1 MPLMTRPEDTPAIAK
16 RREREKRTI
25 SQMVALYCAD
35 HHDAG
40 ARTERSYSGEP
51 LCAACRALDE
61 YCVLRTERC
70 RSMAVKTNCEEC
82 GNHCYAAKQRE
93 AIRGV
98 MRYAGPRM
106 LLHHPVAAVRHLL
119 KK

>member
-70 RSMAVKTNCEEC
+70 RSMAVKTNCEAC

>member
-1 MPLMTRPEDTPAIAK
+1 MTRPEDTPAIAK

-25 SQMVALYCAD
+25 SNMVALYCAD
-35 HHDAG
+35 HHDASV
-40 ARTERSYSGEP
+40 RTEHAYSGEAVCP
-51 LCAACRALDE
+51 ECRAIDE
-61 YCVLRTERC
+61 YCVTRTERC

-82 GNHCYAAKQRE
+82 GNHCYAPAQRE
-93 AIRGV
+93 AIRRI

-106 LLHHPVAAVRHLL
+106 ILHHPVAAVRHLL